1 MYIMTSKEEY
11 NAMSKKDRKSH
22 DAEMQFEVD
31 HDL

>member
-1 MYIMTSKEEY
+1 MGMTKEEY
-11 NAMSKKDRKSH
+11 YKMSKKDRKSH

>member
-1 MYIMTSKEEY
+1 MYIMTKEEY